1 MSSLRQLIT
10 GVTTQAGVELPTR
23 RQVLTLA
30 GVAGISPVLVGMDA
44 ALAKK
49 GNKGKKK
56 KKKNNNPDNSGN
68 QQQNDIKNDI
78 DVLNYALTLEHLEYA
93 FYRDGLVQFANNAD
107 FPDGVRPRLLD
118 IRDHEKEHVDTLIG
132 VIQSLGGTPVMELC
146 YNFGFGNSSAQFLD
160 VAQLLENTGVM
171 AYTGAVATIRS
182 AAVLT
187 ASATIATI
195 EARHASYLNLI
206 NGDNPFPDSFD
217 TPKSKQEILAA
228 AGGFIVA
235 CP

>member
-1 MSSLRQLIT
+1 MSSLRQLILGT
-10 GVTTQAGVELPTR
+10 AAQPGIEVASR
-23 RQVLTLA
+23 RHVLALA
-30 GVAGISPVLVGMDA
+30 GVAGITPALLGLDA
-44 ALAKK
+44 AMAK
-49 GNKGKKK
+49 KGKKK
-56 KKKNNNPDNSGN
+56 NKKNKNNGGN
-68 QQQNDIKNDI
+68 GNTNNGQSDVQNDI

-93 FYRDGLVQFANNAD
+93 FYRDGLNQFANNGD

-118 IRDHEKEHVDTLIG
+118 IRDHEKDHVDTIIQ
-132 VIQSLGGTPVMELC
+132 VIKDLGGTPVVELC
-146 YNFGFGNSSAQFLD
+146 YNFNYGNSSAQFLD

-171 AYTGAVATIRS
+171 AYSGAVATIRS
-182 AAVLT
+182 KDILT